1 MSKFAL
7 ANGTSGLLLGGI
19 AAVGAVLIALY
30 ASGSLFPSGKPVAQA
45 TEEVIAPVTDSA
57 TTPVREPETDV
68 ASVEPESE
76 PSSEA
81 ADASTV
87 SDDMP
92 EEPAPEE
99 PAALNDDP
107 KDVAEG
113 APVVPDT
120 PAPVAPAFDVVR
132 VASDGQTLVAGSA
145 PDARVVA
152 ILVDGVE
159 AARTD
164 VDGSGKFV
172 TFLDLPASDL
182 PRVVTLLSEGPL
194 GAIESVDQ
202 VILAPVVRVAEAPED
217 TQSAEPQT
225 EASPV
230 ETTANSQPEPDTQD
244 VLAENAISSSSET
257 AQQDTGAQSEVSA
270 EDTSAETARLDDQ
283 DTDTAPENGEA
294 QTAEVATVETEV
306 ATVETEVAT
315 VETEVVAAEEVSR
328 PTEAE
333 PQIEQSAPPS
343 EPEVAVTAPD
353 APSAPSIEQSETG
366 TASAF
371 ADAKDEPVET
381 TLPTETAAATTAPA
395 AAPEPEASQDSSAPE
410 APQAPAVILS
420 TEAGLNVIQTG
431 GDKPELLDQIAL
443 DAITYED
450 AGSVALTGRG
460 VADEFVRIYLDNRP
474 ILTTEIGTDGQWRA
488 ELPEVETG
496 TYTLRVDAV
505 DEAGDVT
512 SRVESPFRREDPVA
526 LAEAAGRAAGPSVIK
541 VVTVQPGNTL
551 WAIARDRYG
560 EGLAYVKVF
569 EANRDRIRDPDLIY
583 PGQVFSIPE

>member
-1 MSKFAL
+1 
-7 ANGTSGLLLGGI
+7 
-19 AAVGAVLIALY
+19 
-30 ASGSLFPSGKPVAQA
+30 
-45 TEEVIAPVTDSA
+45 
-57 TTPVREPETDV
+57 
-68 ASVEPESE
+68 
-76 PSSEA
+76 
-81 ADASTV
+81 
-87 SDDMP
+87 MP